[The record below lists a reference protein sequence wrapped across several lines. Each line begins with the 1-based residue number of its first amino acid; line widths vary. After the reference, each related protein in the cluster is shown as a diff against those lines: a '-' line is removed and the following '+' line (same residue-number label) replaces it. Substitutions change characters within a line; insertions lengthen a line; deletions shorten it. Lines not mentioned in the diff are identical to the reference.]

1 MTLVVIAVAGSYLAL
16 CGVARLAYP
25 RMLFPAPR
33 LDEVPGDVA
42 RRMTSE
48 GAPELL
54 SLPQAAGG
62 ETRALLWA
70 PREGARTAVLF
81 HGNGETMFDSVDLAE
96 RLVARGLGAML
107 VEYRGYGLSHGPP
120 PEEDAM
126 YADAEAAL
134 GHLAGR
140 GIGPARVALW
150 GTSLGTGV
158 ASEMARR
165 GRGAR
170 LVLVA
175 PFTSVVAMGKRFAPI
190 LPMGAIMR
198 HRFDTLAK
206 APELRLP
213 TLVVHGDA
221 DELIP
226 VAMGEA
232 VAGAIPGA
240 RLLRVAGGHH
250 NDLYGLSR
258 VLEEILA
265 HVAAP

>member
-1 MTLVVIAVAGSYLAL
+1 MLGLVLPSTYMGLCVA
-16 CGVARLAYP
+16 ARFVYP

-33 LDEVPGDVA
+33 LEAVPGQVA
-42 RRMTSE
+42 RAIAT
-48 GAPELL
+48 GTPELL
-54 SLPQAAGG
+54 ELPQPAGG
-62 ETRALLWA
+62 ATRALFWA
-70 PREGARTAVLF
+70 PKERARVAVLF

-96 RLVARGLGAML
+96 RLVRRGLGAML
-107 VEYRGYGLSHGPP
+107 VEYRGYGLTHGPP
-120 PEEDAM
+120 PEEEAM

-134 GHLAGR
+134 AYLAAR
-140 GIGPARVALW
+140 GLGAERVAIW

-175 PFTSVVAMGKRFAPI
+175 PFTSVVAMGKRFAWF
-190 LPMGAIMR
+190 LPMGAIMK

-206 APELRLP
+206 AGDVRVP
-213 TLVVHGDA
+213 TLVVHGDR

-232 VAGAIPGA
+232 VADAIPGA

-250 NDLYGLSR
+250 NDLYASVN
-258 VLEEILA
+258 VLDEILA